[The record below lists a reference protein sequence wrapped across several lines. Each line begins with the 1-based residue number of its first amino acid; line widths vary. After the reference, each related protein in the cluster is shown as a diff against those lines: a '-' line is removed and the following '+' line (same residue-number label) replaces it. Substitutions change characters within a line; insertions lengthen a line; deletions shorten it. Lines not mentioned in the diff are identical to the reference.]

1 MTALQYAPL
10 RSRRTEYMTKP
21 AHTLRNSVPP
31 TTYGVVSKLP
41 VSASSEDWA
50 AESEPSA
57 TGSAVEVSAPARVI
71 VVVDVHASSSAVNL
85 SAVALADGTNH
96 RAPSRAPAAVAVS
109 NDRRA
114 ADTEYRSPCGTG
126 ECAVWA
132 DVNEGA
138 GLRKVTVAVSRTLR
152 RMSNA
157 ETSRFLCLRVELVL
171 EVEDEDGVTRA
182 ALRRI
187 AGDMEMPDDERAHTE
202 SAVTEDT
209 AEALL
214 VSEVPGVE
222 LAQASWSSERIDY
235 DSDSPEWALGED
247 DDAVDEQEEVG

>member
-1 MTALQYAPL
+1 
-10 RSRRTEYMTKP
+10 
-21 AHTLRNSVPP
+21 
-31 TTYGVVSKLP
+31 
-41 VSASSEDWA
+41 
-50 AESEPSA
+50 
-57 TGSAVEVSAPARVI
+57 
-71 VVVDVHASSSAVNL
+71 
-85 SAVALADGTNH
+85 
-96 RAPSRAPAAVAVS
+96 
-109 NDRRA
+109 
-114 ADTEYRSPCGTG
+114 
-126 ECAVWA
+126 
-132 DVNEGA
+132 
-138 GLRKVTVAVSRTLR
+138 
-152 RMSNA
+152 MSNA

-209 AEALL
+209 AEALAYLVDPSVL